1 MGVKGRLRDMGLV
14 DIIQIFNAERKTVAV
29 HLGSELGYGRVY
41 IKDGAIVH
49 AAYREFTGPDAFFQ
63 LLAWQ
68 DGEFEVE
75 PEAAAPERTI
85 DEAPEG
91 LILEG
96 LRRLDEARGKGR
108 DAGGSVGDLESIRLM
123 NRLIELGIIEKA
135 R

>member
-1 MGVKGRLRDMGLV
+1 MGVKGRLKDMSLV

-63 LLAWQ
+63 LLAWH

-85 DEAPEG
+85 NESPEG

-108 DAGGSVGDLESIRLM
+108 DAGGNVGDLESIRLM

-135 R
+135 

>member
-1 MGVKGRLRDMGLV
+1 MGVKGRLRDMSLV

-29 HLGSELGYGRVY
+29 HLGSELGYGRVF

-63 LLAWQ
+63 LLAWH

-85 DEAPEG
+85 NESPEG

-108 DAGGSVGDLESIRLM
+108 DAGGNVGDLESIRLM

-135 R
+135 

>member
-1 MGVKGRLRDMGLV
+1 MGVKGRLKDMGLV

-29 HLGSELGYGRVY
+29 HLGSELGYGRVF
-41 IKDGAIVH
+41 IKDGAVVH

-63 LLAWQ
+63 LLAWH

-75 PEAAAPERTI
+75 PDAAAPEKTI
-85 DEAPEG
+85 NESPEG

-108 DAGGSVGDLESIRLM
+108 EAGGNVGDLESIRLM
-123 NRLIELGIIEKA
+123 NRLLELGILEKA
-135 R
+135 

>member
-1 MGVKGRLRDMGLV
+1 MGVKGRLKDMSLV

-63 LLAWQ
+63 LLAWH

-75 PEAAAPERTI
+75 PDAAAPERTI
-85 DEAPEG
+85 NESPEG

-108 DAGGSVGDLESIRLM
+108 GEAGGNVGDLESIRLM

-135 R
+135 

>member
-1 MGVKGRLRDMGLV
+1 MGVKGRLKDMGLV

-49 AAYREFTGPDAFFQ
+49 SAYREFTGPDAFFQ
-63 LLAWQ
+63 LLAWH

-75 PEAAAPERTI
+75 PDAIAPERTI
-85 DEAPEG
+85 NESPEG

-96 LRRLDEARGKGR
+96 LRRLDEARGKGSSP
-108 DAGGSVGDLESIRLM
+108 GGNVGDLESIRLM

-135 R
+135 N

>member
-1 MGVKGRLRDMGLV
+1 MGVKGRLKDMSLV

-63 LLAWQ
+63 LLAWH

-75 PEAAAPERTI
+75 PDAAAPERTI
-85 DEAPEG
+85 NEPPEG

-108 DAGGSVGDLESIRLM
+108 DAGGNVGDLESIRLM

-135 R
+135 

>member
-1 MGVKGRLRDMGLV
+1 MGVKGRLKDMSLV

-29 HLGSELGYGRVY
+29 HLGSDLGYGRVY

-63 LLAWQ
+63 LLAWH

-75 PEAAAPERTI
+75 PDAPAPERTI
-85 DEAPEG
+85 NESPEG

-108 DAGGSVGDLESIRLM
+108 DSDGNVGDLESIRLM

-135 R
+135 

>member
-1 MGVKGRLRDMGLV
+1 MGVKGRLKDMGLV

-63 LLAWQ
+63 LLAWH

-75 PEAAAPERTI
+75 PDAAAPERTI
-85 DEAPEG
+85 NESPEG

-96 LRRLDEARGKGR
+96 LRRLDEARGKGSSP
-108 DAGGSVGDLESIRLM
+108 GGNVGDLESIRLM

-135 R
+135 N

>member
-1 MGVKGRLRDMGLV
+1 MGVKGRLKDMSLV

-63 LLAWQ
+63 LLAWH

-75 PEAAAPERTI
+75 PDAAAPERTI
-85 DEAPEG
+85 NESPEG

-108 DAGGSVGDLESIRLM
+108 DAGGNVGDLESIRLM

-135 R
+135 